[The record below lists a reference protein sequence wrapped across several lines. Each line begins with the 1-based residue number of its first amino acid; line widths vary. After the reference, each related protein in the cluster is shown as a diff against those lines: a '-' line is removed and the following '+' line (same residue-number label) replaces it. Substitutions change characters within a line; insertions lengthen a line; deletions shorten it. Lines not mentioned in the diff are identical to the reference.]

1 MPHLY
6 LENSIYMQRRKFLAQ
21 TLPLM
26 TAPSL
31 VIANNEINCMKKIQ
45 KPPRLKKGDTIGLIA
60 PASSAKDVF
69 IEKAVKNIENLG
81 LNVKLGA
88 NIRAKNGYLAGTD
101 AERLSDMHTMFADKT
116 VSGVWCVRGGY
127 GCSRLLEQIDYQLIR
142 KNPKVMIGYSDITA
156 LHCALYEK
164 AGLVTFHGSVGGSEF
179 ADYAIKHIQE
189 MLFEPKLQHEI
200 EYLLPDDKAENPIY
214 KTETLREG
222 KAIGRLAGGNLSL
235 ITALAGTKYA
245 PDFTDTITYIE
256 DVGERPYR
264 LDRMFTQALQAC
276 KLHKAAAIVLGVFE
290 DCQPKP
296 DEDSLSLMEMLRDRL
311 ASLGMPVVYGLHFGH
326 ISNQMTLPYGIK
338 AALDTEKRSITLLE
352 NAVV

>member
-1 MPHLY
+1 
-6 LENSIYMQRRKFLAQ
+6 MQRRKFLTQ
-21 TLPLM
+21 TLPLI

-31 VIANNEINCMKKIQ
+31 VISNPEMNCMKKIH
-45 KPPRLKKGDTIGLIA
+45 KPTRLKKGDTIGLIA
-60 PASSAKDVF
+60 PASSAKDIF

-88 NIRAKNGYLAGTD
+88 NIRAKHGYLAGTD

-116 VSGVWCVRGGY
+116 VQGVWCVRGGY
-127 GCSRLLEQIDYQLIR
+127 GCSRLLEQIDYSLIR
-142 KNPKVMIGYSDITA
+142 NNPKVLIGYSDITA

-164 AGLVTFHGSVGGSEF
+164 TGLVTFHGSVGGSEF
-179 ADYAIKHIQE
+179 ADYAIQHIQK
-189 MLFEPKLQHEI
+189 MLFEPKAQHEI
-200 EYLLPDDKAENPIY
+200 EYLLPDDKAENPVY
-214 KTETLREG
+214 KAETIREG

-245 PDFTDTITYIE
+245 PDFTDAIAYIE

-276 KLHKAAAIVLGVFE
+276 NLHKAAAIALGVFE

-296 DEDSLSLMEMLRDRL
+296 DEDSLTLMEMLRDRL
-311 ASLGMPVVYGLHFGH
+311 VGLGIPVVYGLHFGH
-326 ISNQMTLPYGIK
+326 IANQMTLPYGIK

-352 NAVV
+352 NAVI